1 MDYIDERVINEA
13 LYIID
18 TNKTVREIAR
28 IFNVSKSTI
37 HKDLHDRLKDIDYDL
52 YIKVTNILNNHYIE
66 KHIRG
71 GEATRIKY
79 LKLSISSNLWYN

>member
-79 LKLSISSNLWYN
+79 LKLSISSNL

>member
-18 TNKTVREIAR
+18 TDETVREIAK

-52 YIKVTNILNNHYIE
+52 YIKVTDILNNHYIE

-79 LKLSISSNLWYN
+79 LKL

>member
-52 YIKVTNILNNHYIE
+52 YIKVTNILNNLYIE